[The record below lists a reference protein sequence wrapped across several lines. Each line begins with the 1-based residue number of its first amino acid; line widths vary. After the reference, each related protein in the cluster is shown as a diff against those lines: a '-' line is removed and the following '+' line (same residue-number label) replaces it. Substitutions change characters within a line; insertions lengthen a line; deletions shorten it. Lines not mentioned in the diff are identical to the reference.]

1 MKKGDIDI
9 ILQTLWFRMR
19 AIIYDKSI
27 LARLIQIN
35 VLLFCIINISGVIS
49 YFTEWDYHFLLQYGM
64 FPLTYYLSLPAAWS
78 LFTQQYWG
86 LFTYM
91 FVHEAFFHLLFNMMV
106 LYMAGNIFNHLLG
119 IKRLLSTY
127 IIGGL
132 FGGMLYMLAFNL
144 LPPFSHNVD
153 ISFAIGASASVLAI
167 LVAAATFYPHYSVKI
182 PFFNHIPLLYIAL
195 FFVLIDIV
203 SIPFDNPGGHI
214 SHLGG
219 AFYGWL
225 YVRLW
230 RRGID
235 INHKLSS
242 LVSSISHAA
251 KGFIYQRKTTDTIKV
266 KHHHKPNKKNKT
278 NEETA
283 AIARIVDKVKSSGY
297 ASLSEA
303 EKKRLFE

>member
-19 AIIYDKSI
+19 AIIYDKSV
-27 LARLIQIN
+27 LVRLIQIN
-35 VLLFCIINISGVIS
+35 VLLFFIINISGLIS
-49 YFTEWDYHFLLQYGM
+49 YFAEWDNHFLLQYGM
-64 FPLTYYLSLPAAWS
+64 FPLTYYLSLPAAWH
-78 LFTQQYWG
+78 LFTHQYWG
-86 LFTYM
+86 LLTYM
-91 FVHEAFFHLLFNMMV
+91 FVQEEFFHLLFNMLV
-106 LYMAGNIFNHLLG
+106 LYMAGNIFKHLLG

-153 ISFAIGASASVLAI
+153 NSFAIGASASVLAI
-167 LVAAATFYPHYSVKI
+167 LVATATFYPYYGVKI

-203 SIPFDNPGGHI
+203 SIPYDNPGGHI

-225 YVRLW
+225 YVWLW

-235 INHKLSS
+235 INHRLSS

-251 KGFIYQRKTTDTIKV
+251 KGFIYKPKTSKHIKV
-266 KHHHKPNKKNKT
+266 KHHHKPNKKGKT
-278 NEETA
+278 DEETA